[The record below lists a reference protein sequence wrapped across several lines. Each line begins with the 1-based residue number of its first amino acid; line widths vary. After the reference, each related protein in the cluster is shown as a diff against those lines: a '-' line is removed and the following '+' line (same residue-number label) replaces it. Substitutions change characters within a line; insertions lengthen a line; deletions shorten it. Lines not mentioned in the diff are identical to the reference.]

1 MQFDIEPG
9 GRHLASGGEDG
20 AVRLYD
26 LAEGRQVAS
35 FAAAAD
41 TVNGCSFHPA
51 LPLLATASG
60 ERVYPTAG
68 LFSDSEAEDEAAS
81 EAGGAGWTNALRVW
95 QLPSAA
101 AAAAAEA
108 VEAADA
114 AEGGAAAAEL
124 EAAVELEERKRAA
137 TRAADAMMAATV
149 DGEEQRRAK
158 RPKPTALWK
167 GFPGGNPLL

>member
-68 LFSDSEAEDEAAS
+68 LFSDSEAEGEAEG
-81 EAGGAGWTNALRVW
+81 EAPGAGWTNALRVW

-101 AAAAAEA
+101 AAE
-108 VEAADA
+108 A
-114 AEGGAAAAEL
+114 AEGGAAAAE
-124 EAAVELEERKRAA
+124 AAEGVAAAAELEERKRAA
-137 TRAADAMMAATV
+137 TRAADAMMAATA
-149 DGEEQRRAK
+149 DGEEPRRAK

>member
-68 LFSDSEAEDEAAS
+68 LFSDSEAEDEGAG
-81 EAGGAGWTNALRVW
+81 EAGGGGWTNALRVW

-101 AAAAAEA
+101 AAE
-108 VEAADA
+108 A
-114 AEGGAAAAEL
+114 AEGGAAA
-124 EAAVELEERKRAA
+124 ELEERKRAA

-149 DGEEQRRAK
+149 DGEEPRRAK